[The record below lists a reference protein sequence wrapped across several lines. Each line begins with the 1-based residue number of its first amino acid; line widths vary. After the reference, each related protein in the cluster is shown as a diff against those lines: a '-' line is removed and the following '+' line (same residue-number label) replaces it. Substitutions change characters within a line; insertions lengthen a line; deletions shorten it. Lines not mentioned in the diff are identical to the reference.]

1 MSHPVEL
8 TPGGA
13 GLEKSVPGSMR
24 RQPLLGGAYGHTEW
38 GNSGIEEKS
47 GLNHALA
54 QVDKAVD
61 RTLGA
66 SEG

>member
-1 MSHPVEL
+1 MSRSARL
-8 TPGGA
+8 TLVWA
-13 GLEKSVPGSMR
+13 GLEKAVPGSMR
-24 RQPLLGGAYGHTEW
+24 RQPLLGGAYGHAEW
-38 GNSGIEEKS
+38 GSSGIEEKS

-54 QVDKAVD
+54 QMDTAVE